1 MGFVGNYAPCGL
13 SPQTDGM
20 PVIRKIGL
28 SEISESP
35 IKSAF
40 SNYSMIVATR
50 PDPTV
55 RPPSRY
61 QTGVSWCAN
70 DDLSCAL

>member
-1 MGFVGNYAPCGL
+1 MRFVVNYALRGL